1 MKERSTKLL
10 TAAIITFI
18 LIQICIFNVNH
29 VKAEVLDVQLKTDR
43 QTYNVGDPVL
53 ITANATLDGQLYQ
66 TVIAV
71 EIRDPSEKIILLR
84 TVKTGDVTGGYWKI
98 NITELYTSD
107 AQGNP
112 KNTFSRGETA
122 YINYAI
128 KNVDVVTHYVKVA
141 LYIQYSDNTPMI
153 ALYPYEGDLEAGQQQ
168 KSMESMPI
176 PTTAIQGQA
185 KIFLG
190 VFDNSPKNGGTPYCP
205 ERSATFYIESP
216 TPTFPTQPETFNICF
231 SLPKKDLKLGNY
243 TVYVAAKYYVQTSFE
258 SKKFQV
264 ILLGDIVKDGI
275 INMRD
280 ITACIL
286 LFQTTPSSP
295 NWNPDADVDKSGK
308 VDMRDVTF
316 LILHFGHT
324 AIY

>member
-1 MKERSTKLL
+1 
-10 TAAIITFI
+10 
-18 LIQICIFNVNH
+18 
-29 VKAEVLDVQLKTDR
+29 VLDVQLKTDR

-53 ITANATLDGQLYQ
+53 ITANATLDGNPYS
-66 TVIAV
+66 TVIAIEV
-71 EIRDPSEKIILLR
+71 TNPDGNTLLLR
-84 TVKTGDVTGGYWKI
+84 TIKTGNVSGSYWKVI
-98 NITELYTSD
+98 ITDLFPCDSK
-107 AQGNP
+107 GNP
-112 KNTFSRGETA
+112 KTTFKRGTLA
-122 YINYAI
+122 YASYTVENI
-128 KNVDVVTHYVKVA
+128 DVVDHEIKIA
-141 LYIQYSDNTPMI
+141 FHIQCSDNTPMLAYYAFKGVI
-153 ALYPYEGDLEAGQQQ
+153 EAGKQMTTIA
-168 KSMESMPI
+168 SFPI
-176 PTTAIQGQA
+176 PSSAPQGEA

-190 VFDNSPKNGGTPYCP
+190 VFDDSPKNGGAPYCP
-205 ERSATFYIESP
+205 EKSATFYIEST

-243 TVYVAAKYYVQTSFE
+243 TVYGAAKYYVQTSFE

-264 ILLGDIVKDGI
+264 VFLGDIVKDGI

-316 LILHFGHT
+316 LILHFGYT

>member
-1 MKERSTKLL
+1 MKGLNKKSLIFSLL
-10 TAAIITFI
+10 IFI
-18 LIQICIFNVNH
+18 LVQTCLFNANP
-29 VKAEVLDVQLKTDR
+29 VKAAVLDVQLKTDR

-53 ITANATLDGQLYQ
+53 ITANATLDGNPYS
-66 TVIAV
+66 TVIAIEV
-71 EIRDPSEKIILLR
+71 TNPDGNTLLLR
-84 TVKTGDVTGGYWKI
+84 TIKTGNVSGSYWKVI
-98 NITELYTSD
+98 ITDLFPCDSK
-107 AQGNP
+107 GNP
-112 KNTFSRGETA
+112 KTTFKRGTLA
-122 YINYAI
+122 YASYTVENI
-128 KNVDVVTHYVKVA
+128 DVVDHEIKIA
-141 LYIQYSDNTPMI
+141 FYIQCSDNTPMLAYYAFKGVI
-153 ALYPYEGDLEAGQQQ
+153 EAGKQITTIA
-168 KSMESMPI
+168 SFPI
-176 PTTAIQGQA
+176 PSSAPQGEA

-190 VFDNSPKNGGTPYCP
+190 VFDDSPKNGGAPYCP
-205 ERSATFYIESP
+205 EKSATFYIEST

-243 TVYVAAKYYVQTSFE
+243 TVYAAAKYYVQTSFE

-280 ITACIL
+280 TTACIL

-316 LILHFGHT
+316 LILHFGYT

>member
-1 MKERSTKLL
+1 MT
-10 TAAIITFI
+10 T
-18 LIQICIFNVNH
+18 
-29 VKAEVLDVQLKTDR
+29 
-43 QTYNVGDPVL
+43 
-53 ITANATLDGQLYQ
+53 
-66 TVIAV
+66 IA
-71 EIRDPSEKIILLR
+71 S
-84 TVKTGDVTGGYWKI
+84 
-98 NITELYTSD
+98 
-107 AQGNP
+107 
-112 KNTFSRGETA
+112 F
-122 YINYAI
+122 
-128 KNVDVVTHYVKVA
+128 
-141 LYIQYSDNTPMI
+141 
-153 ALYPYEGDLEAGQQQ
+153 
-168 KSMESMPI
+168 PI
-176 PTTAIQGQA
+176 PSSAPQGEA

-190 VFDNSPKNGGTPYCP
+190 VFDDSPKNGGAPYCP

-316 LILHFGHT
+316 LILHFGYT